1 MLRGG
6 WIVVRWMEDLKKK
19 VRWMEGRHL
28 STTWYAKPSSPTVK
42 KHHKFCHNLTW
53 DWVKIAP
60 VSTDD
65 VPMQDQPLNAT
76 FMSFYGLRKCLFKM
90 YGHIQNKD
98 VILNAS
104 LIGIN
109 LAENLQ
115 LLNWRRTMLPAP
127 AQIELMFILLLGCVF
142 DIRWIYLI
150 LPWMYGEYKIHI
162 KIIWNQVKVSL
173 PSFMRRLWY

>member
-1 MLRGG
+1 
-6 WIVVRWMEDLKKK
+6 
-19 VRWMEGRHL
+19 MEGRHL

-127 AQIELMFILLLGCVF
+127 AQI
-142 DIRWIYLI
+142 DIRSHHLI
-150 LPWMYGEYKIHI
+150 LPWIHAEYKIHI
-162 KIIWNQVKVSL
+162 KMIWNKVKVYLLSWVC
-173 PSFMRRLWY
+173 LWY